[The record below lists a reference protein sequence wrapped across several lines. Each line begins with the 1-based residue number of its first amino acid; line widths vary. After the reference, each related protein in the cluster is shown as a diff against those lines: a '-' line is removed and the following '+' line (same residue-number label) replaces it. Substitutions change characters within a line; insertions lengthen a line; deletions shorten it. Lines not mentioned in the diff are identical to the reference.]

1 MAYIDHNIKEC
12 NHKKGDSMK
21 RVMNMLLS
29 FVLLFTALFS
39 HMPMII
45 SAEETEENE
54 ISIQETLPE
63 EEKTEEDEQVE
74 TIFEDQHKEKSRFIN
89 LK

>member
-1 MAYIDHNIKEC
+1 VTPEHIESTNNINPLE
-12 NHKKGDSMK
+12 
-21 RVMNMLLS
+21 
-29 FVLLFTALFS
+29 
-39 HMPMII
+39 
-45 SAEETEENE
+45 EENNDE
-54 ISIQETLPE
+54 ISVKNDEISELEKEYNIE